1 MCLFFVS
8 SRRRHTRWPRDWSS
22 DVCSS
27 DLERADKE
35 LQRQR
40 GEELD
45 RVEARF
51 ELTKNP
57 LRKLISI
64 RQSQLVG
71 MIEFRRL
78 IRTQIGRASCRE
90 RVWGSGGA
98 GSLEGEGG
106 GGRGEG

>member
-78 IRTQIGRASCRE
+78 IRTQWKGLHRP
-90 RVWGSGGA
+90 
-98 GSLEGEGG
+98 EGDF
-106 GGRGEG
+106 RRFLLLTQLLDQ